1 MKNKQKASSDKFTMM
16 TQMPV
21 NKLICKM
28 AVPTIITMLV
38 SAVYN
43 MADTYFVG
51 KIGTS
56 ATGAV
61 GVVFSFM
68 AIIQACGFFF
78 GHGSGNYMSRKL
90 GEQKT
95 EEASVMA
102 STGFFSS
109 FAVGV
114 IIGVLGLIFISPLSK
129 LLGSTDTILPYT
141 KQYLFYI
148 LCGTPFM
155 MSSLV
160 LNNQLRFQGS
170 AVNGMIGVTAG
181 GVLNILLD
189 PIFIFVFKMGVGGAG
204 CATMLSQAIGFVI
217 LLIGCTKK
225 GNIRISFKNFRFKKQ
240 LYKEIFRGGIPSLAR
255 QGLASLAMVAMNR
268 LAGGY
273 GDAAIAAMS
282 IVSKIMNFVG
292 AAVIGFGQGFQPVC
306 GFNYGAK
313 KFDRVKKAFWFSV
326 KVTTVF
332 LIVAA
337 VFGFILSPYVI
348 ALFRRDDT
356 DVIAIGSFAFRA
368 QCISLPLSGFIVM
381 TNMYLQ
387 TIGRAKAATLTAMSR
402 QFLFFVPALFL
413 LVHFFGLT
421 GVEISQAAADV
432 AAFLFSM
439 PICLKVLNIM
449 MTEENRIQ

>member
-1 MKNKQKASSDKFTMM
+1 MENEENILGKEKIG
-16 TQMPV
+16 
-21 NKLICKM
+21 KLIRKFSIPC
-28 AVPTIITMLV
+28 IISLLV
-38 SAVYN
+38 NSLYN
-43 MADTYFVG
+43 IVDQIFIGWGVG
-51 KIGTS
+51 YLGNG
-56 ATGAV
+56 ATN
-61 GVVFSFM
+61 VVFPLTMICLAFSLM
-68 AIIQACGFFF
+68 F
-78 GHGSGNYMSRKL
+78 GDGASAYLSLKL
-90 GEQKT
+90 GEKKK
-95 EEASVMA
+95 EEAGKGVANGIAMS
-102 STGFFSS
+102 
-109 FAVGV
+109 V
-114 IIGVLGLIFISPLSK
+114 IIALIMCVITLGFLPQLLNVFGCTDNLREYALKYGFIIAIGL
-129 LLGSTDTILPYT
+129 
-141 KQYLFYI
+141 
-148 LCGTPFM
+148 PFM
-155 MSSLV
+155 MIGTTLNSIIRADGNPKYAMTSMV
-160 LNNQLRFQGS
+160 LG
-170 AVNGMIGVTAG
+170 AI
-181 GVLNILLD
+181 LNTILD

-282 IVSKIMNFVG
+282 IVSKIMNFFG

-313 KFDRVKKAFWFSV
+313 KYDRVKKAFWFSV

-332 LIVAA
+332 MTVVA

-368 QCISLPLSGFIVM
+368 QCISLPLSGFIV
-381 TNMYLQ
+381 TANMYLQ

-402 QFLFFVPALFL
+402 QFLFFVPALLL

-449 MTEENRIQ
+449 MTEENKIQ

>member
-1 MKNKQKASSDKFTMM
+1 MKNKQKVSSDKFTMM

-282 IVSKIMNFVG
+282 IVSK
-292 AAVIGFGQGFQPVC
+292 
-306 GFNYGAK
+306 
-313 KFDRVKKAFWFSV
+313 
-326 KVTTVF
+326 
-332 LIVAA
+332 
-337 VFGFILSPYVI
+337 

-368 QCISLPLSGFIVM
+368 QCISLPLSGFIV
-381 TNMYLQ
+381 TANMYLQ

-402 QFLFFVPALFL
+402 QFLFFVPALLL

-449 MTEENRIQ
+449 MTEENKIQ

>member
-1 MKNKQKASSDKFTMM
+1 MDAQEEKYVKM
-16 TQMPV
+16 TTPPV
-21 NKLICKM
+21 ETLICRL
-28 AVPTIITMLV
+28 AAPCIVSMLV
-38 SAVYN
+38 TAFYN

-51 KIGTS
+51 MLKS
-56 ATGAV
+56 NAATGAV
-61 GVVFSFM
+61 GVVFSVM
-68 AIIQACGFFF
+68 AVIQAIGFFF
-78 GHGSGNYMSRKL
+78 GQGSGNFISREL
-90 GEQKT
+90 GKKNYDQ
-95 EEASVMA
+95 ASQMA
-102 STGFFSS
+102 ATGFVSALATGLVICILGQIFLEPL
-109 FAVGV
+109 AV
-114 IIGVLGLIFISPLSK
+114 F
-129 LLGSTDTILPYT
+129 LGSTPTILPHT
-141 KQYLFYI
+141 TAYLRVI
-148 LCGTPFM
+148 LYGAPWMCASF
-155 MSSLV
+155 V

-225 GNIRISFKNFRFKKQ
+225 GNIRISFKNFRLKKQ

-282 IVSKIMNFVG
+282 IVSKIMNFFG

-313 KFDRVKKAFWFSV
+313 KYDRVKKAFWFSV
-326 KVTTVF
+326 KVATVF
-332 LIVAA
+332 MTVVA

-381 TNMYLQ
+381 ANMYLQ

-402 QFLFFVPALFL
+402 QFLFFVPALLL

-449 MTEENRIQ
+449 MTEENKIQ